1 MLSGGSSPPPGPFH
15 HISLSLLLLLALLFL
30 WVVHADSK
38 RAGLRPVL
46 VLDQEGILAGVS
58 LSDGGDGDAGKLA
71 MLIRELVVLIAHQ
84 LLVVLCPADLRHG
97 VTPHVSSQ
105 VQGLKTENIGSAE
118 EACCHDDGD
127 DGEVDDHTFPSWM
140 ATTSG
145 NPPMTRARSKQSTR
159 EHSHGNVNHQSTYG

>member
-1 MLSGGSSPPPGPFH
+1 M
-15 HISLSLLLLLALLFL
+15 SLLLLLALLFL

-38 RAGLRPVL
+38 RAGLCPVL
-46 VLDQEGILAGVS
+46 VLDQEGVLAGVG

-71 MLIRELVVLIAHQ
+71 VLIRELVVVVAHQ
-84 LLVVLCPADLRHG
+84 LLVVLCPADLGHG

-105 VQGLKTENIGSAE
+105 VQGLKTENIGSDK
-118 EACCHDDGD
+118 EACCHDDD
-127 DGEVDDHTFPSWM
+127 DGEVDDHDTFPSWM

-159 EHSHGNVNHQSTYG
+159 ENCMEM